1 MVHNRKDSRY
11 SEKDAARIVRQ
22 MLNVAARCHLN
33 GVVHRDMKPEV
44 CSRTTC
50 MDMLMGR
57 FVDDAMKSC
66 QWQEDCHSLYEFIIC
81 TMWTPHNSAH
91 RLMRILDCSEF
102 PFQVSKGGITSQ
114 GHWFWAIWL
123 YQSRYRTLLFPLE
136 SCCISHNILQLLG
149 TIWSALE
156 LSSVNTGYPFRFLCR
171 QKVPWCGGKCIL
183 CCPRG
188 VEEKIWPRV
197 WCVEYWCHHLHLALW
212 KAPFLGQDWGWH
224 L

>member
-1 MVHNRKDSRY
+1 
-11 SEKDAARIVRQ
+11 
-22 MLNVAARCHLN
+22 MLNVAVQCHLN

-57 FVDDAMKSC
+57 LWMM
-66 QWQEDCHSLYEFIIC
+66 QWSLASDKKISLYKFIIC
-81 TMWTPHNSAH
+81 TVWTPQQWPQTDENFGLFIISFSSFK
-91 RLMRILDCSEF
+91 RRIHL
-102 PFQVSKGGITSQ
+102 
-114 GHWFWAIWL
+114 
-123 YQSRYRTLLFPLE
+123 SRPLILGYLTISDQYKTFLFPLE
-136 SCCISHNILQLLG
+136 SSCTSHNILQLLG

-156 LSSVNTGYPFRFLCR
+156 LSSVNTGYPFRFWCR